1 VSPIATS
8 LERRNIG
15 AIVTTN
21 QAPFRLLIAGGGTGG
36 HVFPAVAVVEEIRAR
51 QPQTE
56 FFWIGSHKGVEGRIA
71 AEHSIP
77 FRAVQ
82 MGKLRRYFDVENIKD
97 VFRFPVGIAQ
107 AWPEIG
113 RFRPDVIFS
122 TGGHASVPSVIAGWT
137 RRVPILTH
145 EQTAQIGMAN
155 RISARFASSFAVSFA
170 ESVPLA
176 QRVHKRVV
184 LTGNPVRTSLLTG
197 NAERGRMR
205 YGFTA
210 DLPILYVTGG
220 AQGATRLNAGIEPN
234 LPALLERM
242 QIVHQAGPAA
252 EENDDAAR
260 LAAFRETLPDPLKRR
275 YVITEFVRDELP
287 DVFAMADLVVSRSG
301 AGTVAEL
308 ELLGKPSIL
317 VPLPG
322 TGGDEATKN
331 ARVLERAGAA
341 VVVEQ
346 KDATPERLAVEIDR
360 LLADRARLASMAAA
374 AKAMGREDAA
384 ASLADELFALR
395 RS

>member
-1 VSPIATS
+1 M
-8 LERRNIG
+8 
-15 AIVTTN
+15 TTK

-51 QPQTE
+51 EPETE

-71 AEHSIP
+71 KEHGIP

-82 MGKLRRYFDVENIKD
+82 MGKLRRYFDVENFKD
-97 VFRFPVGIAQ
+97 AFRFPVGIIQ
-107 AWPEIG
+107 AWPQIG
-113 RFRPDVIFS
+113 SFRPDVIFS

-137 RRVPILTH
+137 RRIPILTH

-155 RISARFASSFAVSFA
+155 RISAKFASSFAVSFD
-170 ESVPLA
+170 ESIPLA
-176 QRVHKRVV
+176 QGVHKHVV
-184 LTGNPVRTSLLTG
+184 LTGNPVRKSLLNG
-197 NAERGRMR
+197 DAERGRQR
-205 YGFTA
+205 FGFTS

-220 AQGATRLNAGIEPN
+220 ALGATRLNAGVEPN
-234 LPALLERM
+234 LPAFLESM

-252 EENDDAAR
+252 TENDDTAR
-260 LAAFRETLPDPLKRR
+260 LAAFRETLPDHLKRR
-275 YVITEFVRDELP
+275 YVVTEFVRDELP

-308 ELLGKPSIL
+308 ELVGKPSIL

-331 ARVLERAGAA
+331 ARVLEKAGAA
-341 VVVEQ
+341 VMVHQ
-346 KDATPERLAVEIDR
+346 KDATPERLAQEVNR
-360 LLADRARLASMAAA
+360 LLGDRATLEAMATAA
-374 AKAMGREDAA
+374 RAMGRPDAA
-384 ASLADELFALR
+384 ARLADELFTLR